1 MKGCELL
8 TLGVMPPHRYTPPVA
23 SALRPREPASAPM
36 MARNRST
43 ASTARGLLPSSAAF
57 VIAGASCCDMNRAQI
72 ATNGRSIYE

>member
-1 MKGCELL
+1 
-8 TLGVMPPHRYTPPVA
+8 
-23 SALRPREPASAPM
+23 M

-72 ATNGRSIYE
+72 ATNGPQVSTNEVKQGRLLGNMQSVLEAA